1 MGLLEAIGAA
11 TAVAGLAIWRRQSK
25 ALRPDHDTGRG
36 LGVVVTGSTRGLG
49 FALAKEF
56 LACGDSVVINGR
68 SEAAVEA
75 AKRELQP
82 LCTKEGQHVFGLVA
96 DVTDAKSC
104 ETLATGAQAS
114 LGRVD
119 LWINNAGMSQ
129 HPKAPLIDTKPAEIE
144 SVLSANLHSAIF
156 GCRAALAM
164 MLAQP
169 DGRHSAIFNMDG
181 AGSRG
186 NATPNSVAY
195 GASKAAI
202 PQLGKSLA
210 AETHGTQVSV
220 HTASPGMVITEL
232 LLNSANAGPSCTGPA
247 DKRALRVINI
257 LADQP
262 ETTARWLVPR
272 MRGAIGRPSGEYIR
286 YLTGRKAAW
295 RFLTARWRVNR
306 LVEVPTP

>member
-1 MGLLEAIGAA
+1 MGLLEAVGAA
-11 TAVAGLAIWRRQSK
+11 TAIAGLALWRRSTG
-25 ALRPDHDTGRG
+25 ALRPDCDTGRA

-49 FALAKEF
+49 LALAKEF
-56 LACGDSVVINGR
+56 ISCGDSVVVNGR
-68 SEAAVEA
+68 SATAVEA
-75 AKRELQP
+75 AKLELQA
-82 LCTKEGQHVFGLVA
+82 LCTKEGQRVHGLVA
-96 DVTDAKSC
+96 DVTDAKDC
-104 ETLATGAQAS
+104 EQLATSAQAA

-119 LWINNAGMSQ
+119 LWVNNAGASQ
-129 HPKAPLIDTKPAEIE
+129 HPKAPLVETPAAEIE
-144 SVLSANLHSAIF
+144 RVLSANLHSALF

-169 DGRHSAIFNMDG
+169 GDAACAIFNMDG

-210 AETHGTQVSV
+210 AETRGSRVSV
-220 HTASPGMVITEL
+220 HTASPGMVVTDL
-232 LLNSANAGPSCTGPA
+232 LLNSANAGSSCVGPV
-247 DKRALRVINI
+247 DRRALRAINI

-262 ETTARWLVPR
+262 ETTAAWLVPR

-286 YLTGRKAAW
+286 YLTAPTAAW

-306 LVEVPTP
+306 LVEVPPP